1 MLNKFIGIGN
11 LTQNPKLKEFG
22 NNKSVCAFSVAINLN
37 KDDKKPL
44 FIDVQCWDKIAVNC
58 NKFLKKGRK
67 VFVEGKLQVNSWKT
81 QSGENRT
88 KIFCKADVVTFLPNG
103 ANQETN
109 QQQNEEQPK
118 NNTNLN
124 IEEDE
129 ELANIPF

>member
-11 LTQNPKLKEFG
+11 LTQDPKLKEFG

-44 FIDVQCWDKIAVNC
+44 FIDIQCWDKIAINC
-58 NKFLKKGRK
+58 SKFLKKGRK

-81 QSGENRT
+81 KNGENRT

-103 ANQETN
+103 VNQE
-109 QQQNEEQPK
+109 QNEEEKHSKP
-118 NNTNLN
+118 NLN